1 MIALAFFLGM
11 VGAEGGLRPTSDL
24 GHLILAIEMAENTPW
39 SHPGGGLQFTER
51 TWREETRLPY
61 SYAKQRGAA
70 YAVAGT
76 RLRQYAKRLED
87 KGIEPTAYLLGSI
100 WNKGFTGALRLRE
113 KNQKCPYGERVHN
126 LFEEIRTKPTF
137 LQ

>member
-11 VGAEGGLRPTSDL
+11 VGTEVTPRPTSEL

-61 SYAKQRGAA
+61 SYAKQRNTAF
-70 YAVAGT
+70 AVAGT
-76 RLRQYAKRLED
+76 RLRRYAKRLED
-87 KGIEPTAYLLGSI
+87 QGIEPTAYLLGSI

-113 KNQKCPYGERVHN
+113 KNQKCSYGERVHN
-126 LFEEIRTKPTF
+126 LFEHLTNAKT
-137 LQ
+137 